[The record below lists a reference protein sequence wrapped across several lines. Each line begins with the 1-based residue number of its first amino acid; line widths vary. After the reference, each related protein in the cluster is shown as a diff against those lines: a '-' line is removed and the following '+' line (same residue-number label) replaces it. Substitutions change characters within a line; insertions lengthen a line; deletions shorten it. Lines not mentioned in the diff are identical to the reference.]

1 MVVGSPAPDVGAKSA
16 KPAQRSVMDAYAA
29 QTSRQKPA
37 KRRPRRSTHPNPQ
50 FFGFFR

>member
-1 MVVGSPAPDVGAKSA
+1 VPDVGAKSA

-37 KRRPRRSTHPNPQ
+37 KRRPRSTNPNPP